1 MIVNTKK
8 HTQISFRRD
17 SKESVNK
24 NIWREKNQ
32 KKKEEE
38 EAVVVKI
45 GWQTMSSV
53 YVLVVW
59 AITNSAQQQQKNG
72 SNDDNN
78 ISIDIKHESNPMIY
92 NWILLI
98 FYIWQNKQKWIVSEN
113 IYTCIYI
120 GIDIYQILIQ
130 VI

>member
-1 MIVNTKK
+1 
-8 HTQISFRRD
+8 
-17 SKESVNK
+17 
-24 NIWREKNQ
+24 
-32 KKKEEE
+32 
-38 EAVVVKI
+38 
-45 GWQTMSSV
+45 MSSV